1 MKMGRMHCCNL
12 RVTINK
18 KYRIVNFVITN
29 ISGSGVNNTK
39 LKISPKSQG
48 VFWQFDLSFYFLFKK
63 KTWI

>member
-1 MKMGRMHCCNL
+1 MHCSNL
-12 RVTINK
+12 RVTIDK
-18 KYRIVNFVITN
+18 KYRIVNFVITD
-29 ISGSGVNNTK
+29 ISGVNNTK